1 MKYWQI
7 GIGDGQVDMLEIFLK
22 LKLALIGP
30 GRIGDYFDNQQ
41 AYINKG
47 IDGKIIKRFAEDVQI
62 GDVFVLKHIENPQSK
77 TWRIFAVG
85 KVAGPYRYEPIFD
98 KVDQYEWDVQ
108 HCRRV
113 LWSIPKKTIIVQNGG
128 APIRFQRM
136 DTDNPLVRNAID
148 ILNGKIAAI

>member
-1 MKYWQI
+1 MQYWQI
-7 GIGDGQVDMLEIFLK
+7 GTGDGQVDMVDIFLK

-30 GRIGDYFDNQQ
+30 GQEGDYFDNQQ
-41 AYINKG
+41 AYINLG
-47 IDGKIIKRFAEDVQI
+47 IDGQLVKRFAEEVQL
-62 GDVFVLKHIENPQSK
+62 GDIFVLKHIINPQLK

-113 LWSIPKKTIIVQNGG
+113 LWKIPKHEIVVQYGG
-128 APIRFQRM
+128 APIRLQKM
-136 DTDNPLVRNAID
+136 DQNNPLKMKAVE
-148 ILNGKIAAI
+148 ILNGEVETY